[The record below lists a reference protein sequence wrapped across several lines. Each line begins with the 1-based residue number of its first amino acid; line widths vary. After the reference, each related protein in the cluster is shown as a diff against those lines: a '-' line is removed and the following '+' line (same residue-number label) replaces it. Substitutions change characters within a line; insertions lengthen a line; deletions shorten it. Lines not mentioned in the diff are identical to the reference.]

1 VDDIIFSSA
10 NVTLIQ
16 KNLSLMH
23 GVFEMSI
30 MGELFFILG
39 LQIKYMKDDIFVRQI
54 KYAKE
59 LLKRFRTSDSKPSK
73 TSMRTNVT
81 VYLYA
86 SGKKVDIMQ
95 YKIMISSLL
104 YLTASRPNIIFVVCL
119 YAQYQMNL
127 KGSHLS
133 YVKRIL

>member
-16 KNLSLMH
+16 KILSLMH

-81 VYLYA
+81 VYSYA

-104 YLTASRPNIIFVVCL
+104 YLTASRPNIL
-119 YAQYQMNL
+119 A
-127 KGSHLS
+127 
-133 YVKRIL
+133 